1 MDDPVR
7 LKQLITRAEST
18 RQNYQDIL
26 TRYQRASEQQLLL
39 TPRARVISAAQP
51 PAEPE
56 TRKRNLLFAA
66 VACGSL
72 PLAAGLA
79 LLLELRR
86 RGFQSSDELAQ
97 ETGLPVLGALPL
109 AGPAARPVYAEAAR
123 RLALHLCP
131 VSRSTGAQVIL
142 VSSAL
147 PDEGKTVVSL
157 SLGRQ
162 LADTGQ
168 RVLVIEADLRKRR
181 LQELLD
187 LTVLPRV
194 GLADLLASS
203 DANLNGAIVRD
214 PRSTADL
221 VLALESTEDPGRL
234 LASVRMKWC
243 SNQLELSPISLPDF
257 HLDFKKNSLS
267 GL

>member
-1 MDDPVR
+1 
-7 LKQLITRAEST
+7 
-18 RQNYQDIL
+18 
-26 TRYQRASEQQLLL
+26 
-39 TPRARVISAAQP
+39 
-51 PAEPE
+51 
-56 TRKRNLLFAA
+56 
-66 VACGSL
+66 
-72 PLAAGLA
+72 
-79 LLLELRR
+79 
-86 RGFQSSDELAQ
+86 
-97 ETGLPVLGALPL
+97 LGALPL

-221 VLALESTEDPGRL
+221 VLALDSTEDPGRL
-234 LASVRMKWC
+234 LVSVRMA
-243 SNQLELSPISLPDF
+243 ELLAAARTRYDAIVVDTPPVLAASDAMSLAALADRMLLVVRSEVTPRRAALIALKELRAISDRPLGLVLNGDRLRRYARYAQAD
-257 HLDFKKNSLS
+257 HLAY
-267 GL
+267 